1 MRWAAFLTRQ
11 LEPIVLVV
19 VVSRLYR
26 QGGRKA
32 TAWSLHCLHFAAL
45 SISLVRTPICF
56 RRRTTLFGSELG
68 CQIESYGPKLVG
80 EPSAFGTGSFF
91 AFVAALAIA
100 ELQAGIYPKII
111 PASLFVSSAICCY
124 LSQSRSSLV
133 AIAVLAVLFIVQRG
147 GADQIF
153 GSKLLHAGLFIAGI
167 AAILSSDVNP
177 RMSEG
182 GVDGSVDGRITGIW
196 QPLWEHMGNH
206 PVALLLG
213 VAPADWAPSVALRTF
228 LAHNMIV
235 QSGSTSPPGA
245 VALCVALI
253 ATVCN
258 AHRARTT
265 PHASPS
271 MTLHA
276 NLAIN
281 CTVWITT
288 AGLVQDSFTA
298 VTSSHLLMLAVGLH
312 IGHMAMLK
320 HRSPR
325 LGQGTL

>member
-1 MRWAAFLTRQ
+1 MGAYGQ
-11 LEPIVLVV
+11 S
-19 VVSRLYR
+19 SRR
-26 QGGRKA
+26 PPAR
-32 TAWSLHCLHFAAL
+32 C
-45 SISLVRTPICF
+45 RP
-56 RRRTTLFGSELG
+56 RRTRHL
-68 CQIESYGPKLVG
+68 
-80 EPSAFGTGSFF
+80 
-91 AFVAALAIA
+91 
-100 ELQAGIYPKII
+100 
-111 PASLFVSSAICCY
+111 
-124 LSQSRSSLV
+124 RSV
-133 AIAVLAVLFIVQRG
+133 TA
-147 GADQIF
+147 
-153 GSKLLHAGLFIAGI
+153 
-167 AAILSSDVNP
+167 
-177 RMSEG
+177 
-182 GVDGSVDGRITGIW
+182 
-196 QPLWEHMGNH
+196 H
-206 PVALLLG
+206 PE
-213 VAPADWAPSVALRTF
+213 
-228 LAHNMIV
+228 AHNMIFRV
-235 QSGSTSPPGA
+235 WLDFGLPGA

-325 LGQGTL
+325 LGQGTLSETWLSVSGWKQASTNSRCSSRAVSPSKSTG